1 MREIRRQYQSKN
13 GKRLGPGLDVCNIF
27 LLMGGMDN
35 QTIPHK
41 EKQKRV
47 HRGTILEKQTQLNK
61 FPINNVGHR
70 FGCYRRKTRPYYK
83 SR

>member
-1 MREIRRQYQSKN
+1 MRKIRRQYQSKN

-27 LLMGGMDN
+27 LLTGRTDN
-35 QTIPHK
+35 QTITHK
-41 EKQKRV
+41 GKHRRV

-61 FPINNVGHR
+61 FPINNAGQR

>member
-13 GKRLGPGLDVCNIF
+13 GKCLGPGLDVRNIF
-27 LLMGGMDN
+27 LLPGGTDN

-41 EKQKRV
+41 GKQRRA

-61 FPINNVGHR
+61 FPSNNVGHR
-70 FGCYRRKTRPYYK
+70 FGCYRRKTRRYYK
-83 SR
+83 GR